1 MSKKPRRKIVDL
13 VDVQDF
19 ATRLSS
25 RKFALTIAICAYFM
39 WRGEPAF
46 ASLTQVVIAFLAIQG
61 GTDALAKLAEVRMT
75 GRPSEPDYGS
85 SNGELDPN
93 VVSAAQN
100 AQYGMQI
107 ENMGNFSSGPVPP
120 GD

>member
-1 MSKKPRRKIVDL
+1 MITKKTNRFNSVKL
-13 VDVQDF
+13 VDVGDF
-19 ATRLSS
+19 VTRLTS
-25 RKFALTIAICAYFM
+25 RKFALTIATCIYFM

-75 GRPSEPDYGS
+75 GSPSQSDYN
-85 SNGELDPN
+85 SNMGELDPN
-93 VVSAAQN
+93 VVNAAQN
-100 AQYGMQI
+100 AQYGMQT
-107 ENMGNFSSGPVPP
+107 NNFTPGPVPP